1 MNKADAH
8 YKKMTETPVVKLII
22 FLGIPT
28 TISMLVTNIYNLV
41 DTYFVGTLGESPQ
54 GAIGILFTLQA
65 IIQAFSFMLGHGS
78 GTHVSKALADKNID
92 EASKY
97 VSSAFFSGA
106 LIGTLLMV
114 FGLIFLK
121 PFMYLLGSTDTIL
134 PYAKEY
140 GFWVL
145 LTAPFMV
152 CSFVLN
158 NNLRYEGK
166 AIFSMV
172 GLVVGAILNII
183 GDYVFISVCDLGVF
197 GAGMSTGISQII
209 SFLILLIM
217 YIKMAQSKIS
227 LKYISKRAKDYLNI
241 CRVGLPSLLRQGL
254 TSISNGLL
262 NNLAKPFGDPA
273 IAAISVINRF
283 NNLVMCVGL
292 GIGQGFQPV
301 AAFNYQAKEYSR
313 VKKGMLSTLAIGSG
327 LVFLLSLFGL
337 IIPRQIMSIFQ
348 DAKEVQDIGEY
359 GLRIASIGVIFL
371 PISVTVNMLYQS
383 IRKSNIA
390 SFLALLRSGL
400 VFIPVLILFANIWD
414 LNGILWA
421 QPIADIIASLISIPF
436 IIHFLFKTPNTTK
449 KDEENIEA

>member
-1 MNKADAH
+1 MNKADAY

-78 GTHVSKALADKNID
+78 GTHVSKALADKNIN
-92 EASKY
+92 EASRY

-114 FGLIFLK
+114 FGLIFLE

-140 GFWVL
+140 GFWVF

-166 AIFSMV
+166 AIYSMV
-172 GLVVGAILNII
+172 GLVAGGLLNIL
-183 GDYVFISVCDLGVF
+183 GDYLFINVFDLGVF

-227 LKYISKRAKDYLNI
+227 FKYVSKNAKDYLNI

-262 NNLAKPFGDPA
+262 NNLAKPFGDSA

-301 AAFNYQAKEYSR
+301 AAFNYQAKEYTR
-313 VKKGMLSTLAIGSG
+313 VKKGMLITLAIGGS

-337 IIPRQIMSIFQ
+337 IIPRQIISIFQ
-348 DAKEVQDIGEY
+348 DAEEVKNIGEY
-359 GLRIASIGVIFL
+359 GLRVASIGVIFL

-383 IRKSNIA
+383 IRKSNTA

-400 VFIPVLILFANIWD
+400 VFIPVLILFANVWE

-421 QPIADIIASLISIPF
+421 QPISDIISSLISIPF
-436 IIHFLFKTPNTTK
+436 VIHFLFRTPNTRN
-449 KDEENIEA
+449 DEKNIEE